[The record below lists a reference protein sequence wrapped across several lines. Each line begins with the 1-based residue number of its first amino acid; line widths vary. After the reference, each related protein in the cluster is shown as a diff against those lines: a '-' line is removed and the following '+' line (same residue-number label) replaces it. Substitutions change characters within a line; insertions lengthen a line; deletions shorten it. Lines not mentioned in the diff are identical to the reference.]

1 MVLKNKVYDT
11 LKWIAMWLLP
21 GMATLWLTLGK
32 IWSFPY
38 TTEIGATISAIDVF
52 LAFILGLSN
61 KNYQGDGT
69 LNIDSS
75 DPEKDT
81 YNLELNDDVE
91 ELANKK
97 TITFKVVTKANED

>member
-1 MVLKNKVYDT
+1 MVLKNKVYDI
-11 LKWIAMWLLP
+11 LKWVAMWLLP

-32 IWSFPY
+32 VWSFPY

-69 LNIDSS
+69 LNIDTS

-97 TITFKVVTKANED
+97 TIMFKVVAKESEN

>member
-1 MVLKNKVYDT
+1 MKLSNKAYDL

-21 GMATLWLTLGK
+21 GIATLWLTLGK

-38 TTEIGATISAIDVF
+38 TTEIGATVSAIDVF

-61 KNYQGDGT
+61 KNYEGDGT
-69 LNIDSS
+69 LLVDTS
-75 DPEKDT
+75 DPEKDV
-81 YNLELNDDVE
+81 YNLEVNGELS

-97 TITFKVVTKANED
+97 SVTFMVNEKND

>member
-1 MVLKNKVYDT
+1 MKLSNKTYDL

-21 GMATLWLTLGK
+21 GIATLWLTLGK

-38 TTEIGATISAIDVF
+38 TTEIGATVSAIDVF

-61 KNYQGDGT
+61 KNYEGDGT
-69 LNIDSS
+69 LLVDTS
-75 DPEKDT
+75 DPEKDV
-81 YNLELNDDVE
+81 YNLEVNGELS

-97 TITFKVVTKANED
+97 SVTFMVNEK